1 MARGVNID
9 PNFAQEQSR
18 FFQMKA
24 LETAK
29 NTGATTGRKALFI
42 IIPVFLI
49 AAFLGLEALGVF
61 SKGSYVRYNGM
72 IYKVTENYTS
82 QLSEEYA
89 LVGTLE
95 QTEDPRKAQED
106 MVTNWRSGVQSHQ
119 LYINTQDERW
129 GYVGENG
136 NFYQFR
142 RKGK

>member
-1 MARGVNID
+1 MARGVNVD

-29 NTGATTGRKALFI
+29 NTGATTGKKALFI
-42 IIPVFLI
+42 IIPVFLV
-49 AAFLGLEALGVF
+49 AAFLGLAALGVF

-82 QLSEEYA
+82 RLSEEYA

-106 MVTNWRSGVQSHQ
+106 MVTNWRPGIQSHQ
-119 LYINTQDERW
+119 LYINTQDDRW
-129 GYVGENG
+129 GYVGENSS
-136 NFYQFR
+136 FYQIR

>member
-29 NTGATTGRKALFI
+29 NTGATTGKKALFI
-42 IIPVFLI
+42 IIPVFLV
-49 AAFLGLEALGVF
+49 AAFLGLAALGVF
-61 SKGSYVRYNGM
+61 SKGAYVRYNGM

-82 QLSEEYA
+82 RLSEEYA

-106 MVTNWRSGVQSHQ
+106 MVTNWRPGIQSHQ
-119 LYINTQDERW
+119 LYINTQDDRW

-136 NFYQFR
+136 SFYQIR